1 MVSCAFTRFGSA
13 KIVNGGRKAKQKIII
28 FLSDLATFMHRVEA
42 EHIHQDKFRGACAH
56 APRNALPSQQ
66 RDYCCDY
73 LTITLRARTE
83 PSE

>member
-42 EHIHQDKFRGACAH
+42 EHIHQDKFRGACDM
-56 APRNALPSQQ
+56 PPGMLCQVSRE
-66 RDYCCDY
+66 
-73 LTITLRARTE
+73 TIAVII
-83 PSE
+83 